1 MYMYIWTAYAR
12 IFVYKYFTYTV
23 EKEQSYAEL
32 LHEGNRDNLSEI
44 SLSRSCKLASMGTQ
58 MSADTGSRSRERL
71 AMHGYKAENAIH
83 RGLWPM

>member
-1 MYMYIWTAYAR
+1 MYIWAAYAR
-12 IFVYKYFTYTV
+12 IFVYKYFTYIV

-32 LHEGNRDNLSEI
+32 LHEGNHGKLGEI
-44 SLSRSCKLASMGTQ
+44 SLGRSCTLASMGTQ
-58 MSADTGSRSRERL
+58 MSADTGPRSRERL